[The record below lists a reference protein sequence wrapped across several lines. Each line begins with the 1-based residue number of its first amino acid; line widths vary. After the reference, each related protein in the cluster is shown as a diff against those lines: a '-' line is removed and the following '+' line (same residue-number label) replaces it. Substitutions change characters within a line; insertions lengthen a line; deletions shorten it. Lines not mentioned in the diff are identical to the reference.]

1 MPEHRGRDGNSEDVE
16 ETDDLTAHMLDW
28 AKKKVGAEA
37 AGSPENK
44 QAAAK
49 SGRWEIGTAIVVAVR
64 GDGPDEVKAR
74 LFEDSADAERFVQT
88 LVDAN
93 VDQERIAVLWARD
106 IKMNVTYRPVVQLAV
121 GGDSQGSDNQ
131 DQQP

>member
-1 MPEHRGRDGNSEDVE
+1 MPEHRGTNGNSEDVE
-16 ETDDLTAHMLDW
+16 ETDELTTHVLDW
-28 AKKKVGAEA
+28 AKKKVGTEA

-49 SGRWEIGTAIVVAVR
+49 SGRWEMGTVIVVAVQ

-93 VDQERIAVLWARD
+93 VDQERIAVLRAKH
-106 IKMNVTYRPVVQLAV
+106 IKMNVTYRPVVQLGV
-121 GGDSQGSDNQ
+121 GGDSQGSDDQ